1 MLNIEHAQASVGY
14 LTGSNSEGKEEPTDP
29 RAELGA
35 GQCVADQGTDR
46 HFWIRIVCNAPG
58 GNPFWT

>member
-1 MLNIEHAQASVGY
+1 MLKIEHAQASV
-14 LTGSNSEGKEEPTDP
+14 
-29 RAELGA
+29 